1 MNTLVISNLKLIFN
15 LKLMS
20 EQKLVSVSYWNYF
33 IRFCE
38 EEGEDLFHQL
48 PEKLRNLGRKDQE
61 DYVYLTSIIELIQ
74 WMRTHLKHPHIGI
87 GVGELMTVAS
97 HGSLGYVV
105 SNVKNLKECLDL
117 CIKYQQTRIQIAD
130 IQGREDGGFYY
141 LQVSPS
147 CSWEPVERD
156 LYEVILKSLVSI
168 VEFCLGKKISLCR
181 LQLPFDQVSSIEI
194 FESAFA
200 CPFEFSQPCGQV
212 VIPLELL
219 QQPCVVS
226 NPKAV
231 DLGVGLCDMELKR
244 LEQFDTL
251 SERIVALIENSER
264 FDISINTAAQQLNMS
279 KSTLIR
285 KLREEDASF
294 KAILEEH
301 KKQRAI
307 QLLSD
312 TQLTIE
318 EISFKLGYQDTS
330 NFGRSFKRW
339 LQCSPSSYR
348 TQLKQ

>member
-1 MNTLVISNLKLIFN
+1 MST

-38 EEGEDLFHQL
+38 EEGGDLFHQL
-48 PEKLRNLGRKDQE
+48 PENLKSPSPKDQE
-61 DYVYLTSIIELIQ
+61 DYVYLASIIELIQ
-74 WMRTHLKHPHIGI
+74 WMRAHLNHPHIGL

-130 IQGREDGGFYY
+130 IQGRPEGDFYY
-141 LQVSPS
+141 LRVSPS
-147 CSWEPVERD
+147 CSWEPVEQE

-168 VEFCLGKKISLCR
+168 VAFCLGKKISLCQ
-181 LQLPFDQVSSIEI
+181 LQLPFDRASSIEV

-200 CPFEFSQPCGQV
+200 CSIEFSQAFGQV
-212 VIPLELL
+212 LIPIELL

-251 SERIVALIENSER
+251 SERIVALIESSER

-285 KLREEDASF
+285 KLREENASF
-294 KAILEEH
+294 KAILEEQ
-301 KKQRAI
+301 KKQRAM

-312 TQLTIE
+312 TELTIE

-339 LQCSPSSYR
+339 LHCSPSRYR
-348 TQLKQ
+348 TQFNR